1 MNKTKL
7 AGRIAEMPGVTAA
20 ALISREGIPLQV
32 EGMSEDM
39 ADTVAALASGMCAL
53 AKRMNVAD
61 GVRHVHVV
69 LDGRD
74 IVLLPAAS
82 EAVLVVVRP
91 GMSDESGVDA
101 LRMAAAAL

>member
-7 AGRIAEMPGVTAA
+7 AVRIAEMLGVTA
-20 ALISREGIPLQV
+20 
-32 EGMSEDM
+32 
-39 ADTVAALASGMCAL
+39 AALASGMCAL
-53 AKRMNVAD
+53 AKWMNVAD